1 MQLDYEESDGEEK
14 KKKRRAAMIAAADS
28 AEVESISMD
37 DTNNVLTVTGS
48 AGAVTGRVF
57 ELMKGRNKQKGAY
70 PTPHIDSLGAKPAAK
85 KPDDAAAKKDSSEEA
100 KKGDGDKEN
109 GKSNG
114 DSKIEIQVVVLDFKE
129 GVGDTGLA
137 EAMKVIAEY
146 PDVKSISRVKNIF
159 TVTGLSGI
167 ADNILDHVTK
177 NGGAWYQN
185 NVKRTKV
192 DTKSVPVEKEKKKAN
207 DQSKK
212 VVLKLDAN
220 EKFEPE
226 EAEKYMQAAMEI
238 VAGLEGLDSLS
249 IDVEKR
255 LLTVTGVANPGQV
268 LVRLRVTTVNGSRPY
283 EKTTFVSVG
292 PKKAEDKPK
301 QADSKTTKGPID
313 NPLGYYNAPVYAPAP
328 SYYYPSPMHPSGGGY
343 EYGAPFSFKS
353 LFGW

>member
-1 MQLDYEESDGEEK
+1 
-14 KKKRRAAMIAAADS
+14 
-28 AEVESISMD
+28 MD
-37 DTNNVLTVTGS
+37 DINNVLTVTGS

-57 ELMKGRNKQKGAY
+57 ELMKGRRGGY
-70 PTPHIDSLGAKPAAK
+70 PKPHIDSLGAKPAAK
-85 KPDDAAAKKDSSEEA
+85 KPDDAAAKKDSEEA

-167 ADNILDHVTK
+167 ADNILKHVK
-177 NGGAWYQN
+177 KRGACYQN
-185 NVKRTKV
+185 NNVKNTKV

-255 LLTVTGVANPGQV
+255 LLTVTGIANPGQV
-268 LVRLRVTTVNGSRPY
+268 LVRLRVRGSLPY
-283 EKTTFVSVG
+283 QRTTFVSVG

-301 QADSKTTKGPID
+301 QPDSKTTKGPTNNPIV
-313 NPLGYYNAPVYAPAP
+313 NPVIPPAPLGYYNEDAYTPF
-328 SYYYPSPMHPSGGGY
+328 YYDPPPMHPSGGYGW
-343 EYGAPFSFKS
+343 GAPPPFKS